1 MNWLDKLEQKWG
13 NKGIPNITT
22 VFLITTLFGTLIMY
36 AAAAGN
42 TAAGIFYNLLAYN
55 PNAILH
61 GQVWRLFTWIFM
73 PINSLSFWSLLF
85 MLCLFMLGK
94 SLESGLG
101 TFKMN
106 VYFIGGWLLNTLGG
120 LIIYLIFHVSI
131 YLTPYYLLFSLY
143 LMLGIFM
150 PEAEMRLYFVLPIRM
165 KWLVIVYF
173 VELAYEIYSYFSQGA
188 AVGIALSAQ
197 IVFAII
203 NLLVF
208 VSACKNHLSVRNRRK
223 QHKRQQQ
230 YQRQFST
237 PRPGSGITHHK
248 CSICG
253 RTELD
258 DPNLTFRYCSKCEG
272 KHEFCQDH
280 LFTHQHFRMN

>member
-36 AAAAGN
+36 AAEEN

-188 AVGIALSAQ
+188 SVGIALSAQ

-203 NLLVF
+203 NLLAF
-208 VSACKNHLSVRNRRK
+208 VSACKNNLSVRNRRK

-248 CSICG
+248 YSICG

-272 KHEFCQDH
+272 NHEFCQDH